1 LPDVNAVFAALAD
14 PTRREVIERMAGTE
28 TTTAT
33 KLATDLPISRQA
45 VAKHL
50 AALSAAELVQA
61 ERAGRETR
69 YRLTPQPFADAMEW
83 MAHVGGRWDERLQ
96 ALQRHL
102 ERLPA
107 GTQGAG
113 RENPREELRRARRR
127 RA

>member
-1 LPDVNAVFAALAD
+1 MPDVDAIFAALAD
-14 PTRREVIERMAGTE
+14 PTRRQLIERMAATE

-33 KLATDLPISRQA
+33 KLATELPITRQA

-50 AALSAAELVQA
+50 AALSAAHLVDA
-61 ERAGRETR
+61 KRSGRETR

-83 MAHVGGRWDERLQ
+83 MADVGGRWDTRLQ

-102 ERLPA
+102 ERPA
-107 GTQGAG
+107 GAQGTG